1 MAKSNLERLIQMA
14 DEVFDMKNDPHQLNV
29 NQTVLRR
36 LEKMHPSTVS
46 EDVDGNGPVAWVL
59 VIPTTSSLMNQ
70 FLENKISEKELFDL
84 TPLDV
89 KYEALYLCSALV
101 LEEYRRMGITKRL
114 VLSAIE
120 NIRRVHPLR
129 ALFVWPFTE
138 DGGVAAERIAA
149 LAGLPLFK
157 KRDQGLG
164 TRD

>member
-1 MAKSNLERLIQMA
+1 MAKSNLERLIQVA
-14 DEVFDMKNDPHQLNV
+14 DEVFDMKHDPDQLNV
-29 NQTVLRR
+29 DQKVLRR

-59 VIPTTSSLMNQ
+59 VIPTTSNLMNQ
-70 FLENKISEKELFDL
+70 FLENKISEKELFKL
-84 TPLDV
+84 TPLNA

-120 NIRRVHPLR
+120 NIRRAHPLK

-138 DGGVAAERIAA
+138 DGDRAAEAIAK
-149 LAGLPLFK
+149 LTGLTLYRRK
-157 KRDQGLG
+157 
-164 TRD
+164 